1 MTGTLHE
8 DVHTFMIISQWILHR
23 MINVS
28 GRSCKENQNTHF
40 MFSNSPPLWKFCH
53 LWDNVEKY
61 DRARQATDDKV
72 MLPIK
77 ICLPCQTTKARLETH
92 TRNI

>member
-8 DVHTFMIISQWILHR
+8 DVHIFMIISQWFLHR

-40 MFSNSPPLWKFCH
+40 MFSNPPPSENCAIYEIMWK
-53 LWDNVEKY
+53 NMVEP
-61 DRARQATDDKV
+61 DRPHMT
-72 MLPIK
+72 
-77 ICLPCQTTKARLETH
+77 
-92 TRNI
+92 N